1 MERKGLG
8 GILHGHRAMARRD
21 GISRQ
26 MRYDTVCT
34 VSRPILLTS
43 LVTALFSAPIAEEV
57 KSTASGVHACS
68 VAHGRSGEW
77 ARATGMYVL
86 HGTVAGVG
94 WYGGVCECVWSAE
107 CWRGDRW
114 LAGREQI
121 RPADRPPW

>member
-1 MERKGLG
+1 
-8 GILHGHRAMARRD
+8 MARRD
-21 GISRQ
+21 GISCLLCFVS
-26 MRYDTVCT
+26 VCS
-34 VSRPILLTS
+34 VCWFFFLLF
-43 LVTALFSAPIAEEV
+43 LVTALFFALIAEEV
-57 KSTASGVHACS
+57 KSTASCVHACS

-86 HGTVAGVG
+86 HGTVAGVV